1 MYRYWRSNNCSTVK
15 GVQQLMSVLRHIS
28 SNSGICFKPSKS
40 YPHLY
45 RGSKSKLIKR
55 SYHSEHG
62 VYGYKPKPAT
72 TYELAAEVLESRISQ
87 SNFYRLVTAYRE
99 HAHRKAN
106 INPIA
111 IRKLRPVPELD
122 PSRYGLNESDNC
134 NFSGILFG
142 PKQEGSV
149 GEAVEFLEKVYAG
162 NISSEFTYLQEEEER
177 EWFAERLER
186 EISGETIS
194 KEDQRRLAGDLLRC
208 EAFDHFMASKF
219 VTVKRYGGEGA
230 ESMMGFF
237 SETFK
242 LAAKDGVE
250 QIVFCMPHRGRLN
263 LLTGMLKFPPA
274 ALFRKLKGHSEFPDG
289 LKGSG
294 DVISHLTSSVDLN
307 FDGRFLHVTMLT
319 CPSHLE
325 SVNPV
330 SMGKTRA
337 RQQLL
342 KDGAYSDDSNA
353 RWSDKVLNIQV
364 HGDAAFAAQGVNQET
379 LALSNVPNFEVGG
392 TVHLIVNNQ
401 MGFTT
406 PADRGRSSEYCSD
419 LAKMISAPV
428 IHVNGDDPEMVI
440 KATRIAVD
448 YQRKFRKD
456 VFIDIN
462 CFRRW
467 GHNELDDPTFTN
479 PLVYHIIHSRRSVP
493 DLYAEKMVNE
503 GVMNEDDVSETIQK
517 HTLWLNNCLKSVDKF
532 KPLEHYKKQWKGE
545 AQAPAH
551 VTKWDTGV
559 DPDLL
564 RYAAVKSVEF
574 PDDFNIHP
582 HLLKTHV
589 KGRLDKITKGG
600 NVDWATAEAM
610 AFGSL
615 LYQDYGVR
623 ISGQDVGRGTFSH
636 RHAMIIDQKTNEIY
650 IPLNNLVAGQK
661 AHLEV
666 CNSIL
671 SEEAVLAYEYGI
683 SITNPNILTIWEA
696 QFGDF
701 FNGAQIQIDTMV
713 SSGETKWLLE
723 SGLVMMLP
731 HGYDGAG
738 PEHSSCRLE
747 RFLQLS
753 DSSEIAPDGE
763 DVNLQIVNPTTPAQY
778 FHLLRRQMI
787 RNYRKPLIIASPKI
801 LLRLAAATSSLK
813 DMGPQTTFQSVIG
826 DNVANP
832 DTVRRVVFVC
842 GKMYYALAKHR
853 EEIGAKDM
861 AIIRLESLSPFPTH
875 ELLEEVTKYRKAKV
889 FIWSQEEHQN
899 MGAWSFVRPRFENLI
914 GCKLRY
920 SGRGPLAAP
929 AVGIGSVHQQEAAN
943 VLQKPFS
950 FN

>member
-1 MYRYWRSNNCSTVK
+1 MNRCWRSNNRAAVN
-15 GVQQLMSVLRHIS
+15 GLQQLMNVLRPIPWITGIS
-28 SNSGICFKPSKS
+28 YKSSKCYS
-40 YPHLY
+40 CHH
-45 RGSKSKLIKR
+45 RINTSKLIKR
-55 SYHSEHG
+55 RYHSEHG

-72 TYELAAEVLESRISQ
+72 EYQVPKDALEARIAQ
-87 SNFYRLVTAYRE
+87 SNFYRLVTAYRD

-106 INPIA
+106 INPIS
-111 IRKLRPVPELD
+111 IRKPRQVPELD
-122 PSRYGLNESDNC
+122 VTRYGLRENELC
-134 NFSGILFG
+134 NFSGILYGF
-142 PKQEGSV
+142 KQEGTV

-162 NISSEFTYLQEEEER
+162 NISSEFNYLQDEEAR
-177 EWFAERLER
+177 EWFTERIER
-186 EISGETIS
+186 EVSGETIS
-194 KEDQRRLAGDLLRC
+194 IEDRRVIAGDLLRC
-208 EAFDHFMASKF
+208 EAFDHFLASKF

-250 QIVFCMPHRGRLN
+250 QIIFCMPHRGRLN
-263 LLTGMLKFPPA
+263 LLTGMLKFPPE
-274 ALFRKLKGHSEFPDG
+274 ALFRKLKGHSEFPEG
-289 LKGSG
+289 AKGSG

-342 KDGAYSDDSNA
+342 KDGAYSNDPKA
-353 RWSDKVLNIQV
+353 RWSDKVLNVQV
-364 HGDAAFAAQGVNQET
+364 HGDAAFAGQGVNQET
-379 LALSNVPNFEVGG
+379 LALSGVPNFEVGG
-392 TVHLIVNNQ
+392 SVHLIVNNQ
-401 MGFTT
+401 LGFTT
-406 PADRGRSSEYCSD
+406 PGDRGRSSEYCSD
-419 LAKMISAPV
+419 LAKMIGAPV
-428 IHVNGDDPEMVI
+428 IHVNGDDPELVV
-440 KATRIAVD
+440 KATRVAVD

-456 VFIDIN
+456 VFIDMN

-479 PLVYHIIHSRRSVP
+479 PLVYHIIQSRRSIP
-493 DLYAEKMVNE
+493 DLYAEKMVKE
-503 GVMNEDDVSETIQK
+503 GIMNQDDVSETIQK
-517 HTLWLNNCLKSVDKF
+517 HTLWLNNCLKSVDNY
-532 KPLEHYKKQWKGE
+532 KPSQHYKKQWKGDV
-545 AQAPAH
+545 QAPAH

-559 DPDLL
+559 NPDLL
-564 RYAAVKSVEF
+564 RYVAAKSVEF
-574 PDDFNIHP
+574 PEDFNIHP

-589 KGRLDKITKGG
+589 KSRLEKINKGE

-636 RHAMIIDQKTNEIY
+636 RHAMLIDQKTNEIF
-650 IPLNNLVAGQK
+650 IPLNNLMPEQK
-661 AHLEV
+661 ACLEV

-683 SITNPNILTIWEA
+683 SITNPNILAIWEA

-753 DSSEIAPDGE
+753 DSSENAPDGE

-801 LLRLAAATSSLK
+801 LLRLPAATSSLK
-813 DMGPQTTFQSVIG
+813 EMGPQTTFHSVIG
-826 DNVANP
+826 DHVANP
-832 DTVRRVVFVC
+832 ETVRRVVFVC
-842 GKMYYALAKHR
+842 GKMYYSLAKQR
-853 EEIGAKDM
+853 EEMGVKDM

-875 ELLEEVTKYRKAKV
+875 ELLQEVTKYRKAKV

-899 MGAWSFVRPRFENLI
+899 MGAWTYVRPRFENLI

-920 SGRGPLAAP
+920 AGRGPLAAP
-929 AVGIGSVHQQEAAN
+929 AVGIGSVHQQEAAK
-943 VLQKPFS
+943 VLEKPFS